1 MSFSEHWLAL
11 RQHADSSAR
20 ADGLAQAAADWLQR
34 HGTPDRTLYMDL
46 GSGSGANWLHLAPLL
61 SAHRQWLLVDNDA
74 ALLANAQTRCAAGT
88 SVRTQR
94 SDLASQLSTLP
105 WDQVAL
111 VSASAL
117 LDLVSQSWLEQLAAL
132 AAAANVP
139 LLCAL
144 SYDGR
149 LVLQKADI
157 DDEWLRAAVNAHQ
170 QGNKGFGPAL
180 GPDATQVA
188 AELLRDQHYWV
199 GTHDSDW
206 QLDAADARDAA
217 LLRPLIEGWAEAA
230 AEQFPAEAQRA
241 SHWAA
246 RRLAC
251 VARGELQVTVG
262 HKDLLAL
269 PAPR

>member
-1 MSFSEHWLAL
+1 MWLLLAL
-11 RQHADSSAR
+11 IAWCSDAFLINFPIQLLPAE
-20 ADGLAQAAADWLQR
+20 QR
-34 HGTPDRTLYMDL
+34 GEYL
-46 GSGSGANWLHLAPLL
+46 
-61 SAHRQWLLVDNDA
+61 
-74 ALLANAQTRCAAGT
+74 
-88 SVRTQR
+88 
-94 SDLASQLSTLP
+94 
-105 WDQVAL
+105 
-111 VSASAL
+111 
-117 LDLVSQSWLEQLAAL
+117 
-132 AAAANVP
+132 P

-149 LVLQKADI
+149 LVLQQSDV

-170 QGNKGFGPAL
+170 RGNKGFGPAL

-206 QLDAADARDAA
+206 QLNAADARDAA